1 MRAAAGATRQQNTE
15 TGFIRRS
22 DLSGW
27 VARIAVN
34 HDRDLRDCAAIAR
47 AISLA
52 IRHRAPGDAIE
63 LDRVCELAKT
73 TRREVLDAMNVMQ
86 RAGRLGVTPVRWEE
100 PGTASEK
107 WRPTAFHLTIGSAAE
122 EAAREHAP
130 RPAPLAASAYGGV
143 EIERLAFGMRGAL
156 KRKAGCGSTP
166 PVNTFSP
173 AGIVADGSGE
183 KAKLHTGGRAPMQG
197 PGRKVDGR
205 APDRNLPITKRK
217 PPILP

>member
-107 WRPTAFHLTIGSAAE
+107 WRPTAFHLTIGRRPRANTHLGRPRS
-122 EAAREHAP
+122 P
-130 RPAPLAASAYGGV
+130 RPPMAASRSNGWRSA
-143 EIERLAFGMRGAL
+143 
-156 KRKAGCGSTP
+156 
-166 PVNTFSP
+166 
-173 AGIVADGSGE
+173 
-183 KAKLHTGGRAPMQG
+183 
-197 PGRKVDGR
+197 
-205 APDRNLPITKRK
+205 
-217 PPILP
+217 